1 MEKGERRSKLSSLL
15 GELEAIKFSTNRG
28 IFRMDAELIKEVT
41 TLLGYGYRAEGVF
54 QRKHLLKHPDNGIRF
69 FFYEGE
75 LLNFLLNA
83 VEEELDK

>member
-41 TLLGYGYRAEGVF
+41 TLLGYGYHAEGVF